1 MAPLLIDSRD
11 LFKLVLFSV
20 VAVSAV
26 FAGGVF
32 VGHQRAATFYQ
43 AGVTTQPL
51 SLPERTVI
59 ADSSLESLQPEEVVA
74 GEYIDVDFPE
84 PALTSS
90 TKDTRVQVMA
100 SASSFALVDVPGKG
114 KVVPE
119 TQNTHYESTAGS
131 DSKRI
136 IPLNTE
142 SKDNRENSV
151 EVSSKTIMDNHA
163 LVSSTTT
170 DDLAEIKY
178 SIQAG
183 VYGRLHNAENMMK
196 QLRSDKYEAY
206 ITDYTNKNNETRY
219 NVRFGYFVNKK
230 AALASLEK
238 FKSDKSGDGYLVKF
252 SASNIVNLA
261 DATSTVESGAASIQ
275 VDGDKNSSTSTVTP
289 AVTMSDKIS
298 QVDISTDK
306 SIQTN

>member
-26 FAGGVF
+26 FSGGVF

-43 AGVTTQPL
+43 AGFTSQPL
-51 SLPERTVI
+51 PLPERIVI
-59 ADSSLESLQPEEVVA
+59 ADNALESLQPDEVVA

-84 PALTSS
+84 PAATSS
-90 TKDTRVQVMA
+90 SKDTRVQVMA
-100 SASSFALVDVPGKG
+100 SASSFALDGSEKRKFVA
-114 KVVPE
+114 E
-119 TQNTHYESTAGS
+119 TQSTHYESTAGS
-131 DSKRI
+131 DSKRF

-142 SKDNRENSV
+142 TKGNRENSV
-151 EVSSKTIMDNHA
+151 EVSSRPVMDNHV
-163 LVSSTTT
+163 LVSSTRT

-238 FKSDKSGDGYLVKF
+238 FKSDKNSDGYLVKF
-252 SASNIVNLA
+252 SAGNIVNLA
-261 DATSTVESGAASIQ
+261 DATSTVETGAPSIQ
-275 VDGDKNSSTSTVTP
+275 VDDDKNSSTSTVAP

-306 SIQTN
+306 SVQTN